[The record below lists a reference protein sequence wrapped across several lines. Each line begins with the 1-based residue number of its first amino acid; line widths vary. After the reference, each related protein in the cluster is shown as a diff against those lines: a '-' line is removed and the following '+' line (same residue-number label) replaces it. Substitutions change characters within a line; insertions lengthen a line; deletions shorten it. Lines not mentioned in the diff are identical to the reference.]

1 MVYLIVCVCVGGGG
15 GGDNGQLEHFTH
27 THFSA
32 FCVDGI
38 HTFSTFCKSG
48 QVKLSIDLSYP
59 SQDKSR
65 TTNGSF
71 I

>member
-1 MVYLIVCVCVGGGG
+1 MCVGGWVG
-15 GGDNGQLEHFTH
+15 GGDTGQLEHFTH
-27 THFSA
+27 THFAA

-48 QVKLSIDLSYP
+48 QVKLSIDFSYP

-65 TTNGSF
+65 TTKGSF